1 MQQAEFVGE
10 AQLLLSSE
18 CGAHGMGEKWRRR
31 RNKLKFSSETQ
42 SVMGDIGRLVRRIQ
56 WIVNP
61 ENLERKYRLTEERR
75 LNEVKF
81 SSDKKMNN
89 DLKYEVTREMSLI
102 E

>member
-1 MQQAEFVGE
+1 
-10 AQLLLSSE
+10 
-18 CGAHGMGEKWRRR
+18 
-31 RNKLKFSSETQ
+31 
-42 SVMGDIGRLVRRIQ
+42 MGDIGRLVRRIQ

-81 SSDKKMNN
+81 SSDKKMNRY
-89 DLKYEVTREMSLI
+89 LKHEVTREMSLI

>member
-1 MQQAEFVGE
+1 
-10 AQLLLSSE
+10 
-18 CGAHGMGEKWRRR
+18 
-31 RNKLKFSSETQ
+31 
-42 SVMGDIGRLVRRIQ
+42 MGDIGRLVRRIQ

-89 DLKYEVTREMSLI
+89 DLKHEVTCEMSLI

>member
-1 MQQAEFVGE
+1 
-10 AQLLLSSE
+10 
-18 CGAHGMGEKWRRR
+18 
-31 RNKLKFSSETQ
+31 
-42 SVMGDIGRLVRRIQ
+42 MGDIGRLVRRIQ

-89 DLKYEVTREMSLI
+89 DLKHEVTR
-102 E
+102 